1 MRYLLATLMMLNMLP
16 ARAADA
22 DSSNALLR
30 YRHWCVVADAGGISP
45 YVRYGQS
52 FGLQQGNS
60 NMVQLGGEVHFNKI
74 GRLTGYV
81 AGMRVGYVNINTH
94 YHSYMPHP
102 YEAPSQNL
110 QIAALGGLRGTKLIN
125 VWMDVI
131 VGAQAGPICIISTSA
146 GGATVSAYGEAHV
159 GIRFNHRFTTGVKF
173 FLSPGIYKQYY
184 DNRSTQTLGYGA
196 SGLITEM
203 RIELGRF

>member
-146 GGATVSAYGEAHV
+146 GGATAVSYTHLDVYKRQISGRRVNVDWIEGE
-159 GIRFNHRFTTGVKF
+159 GWDIRQVVVR
-173 FLSPGIYKQYY
+173 
-184 DNRSTQTLGYGA
+184 
-196 SGLITEM
+196 
-203 RIELGRF
+203 

>member
-1 MRYLLATLMMLNMLP
+1 MRYLLAALMMLNMLP

-30 YRHWCVVADAGGISP
+30 YRHWCIVADAGGISP

-52 FGLQQGNS
+52 FGLQLGNS
-60 NMVQLGGEVHFNKI
+60 SMVQLGGEVHFNKI

-81 AGMRVGYVNINTH
+81 AGLRVGYVNINTH

-203 RIELGRF
+203 RIELGRL

>member
-1 MRYLLATLMMLNMLP
+1 MRYLLVALMLMNMLP
-16 ARAADA
+16 ARAAEA
-22 DSSNALLR
+22 DSSNARLR
-30 YRHWCVVADAGGISP
+30 YRHLCIVADAGGISP

-52 FGLQQGNS
+52 FGLQLGNS
-60 NMVQLGGEVHFNKI
+60 SMVQLGGEVHFNKI

-81 AGMRVGYVNINTH
+81 AGLRVGYVNINTR

-110 QIAALGGLRGTKLIN
+110 QIAALGGLRGTKLVN
-125 VWMDVI
+125 TWMDVV

-146 GGATVSAYGEAHV
+146 GGATVSAYGEAHL

-203 RIELGRF
+203 RIELGRL

>member
-1 MRYLLATLMMLNMLP
+1 MRYLLATLMMFNMLP

-22 DSSNALLR
+22 DSSNARLR
-30 YRHWCVVADAGGISP
+30 YKRWCVVADAGGISP

-60 NMVQLGGEVHFNKI
+60 SMVQLGGEVHFNKI

-81 AGMRVGYVNINTH
+81 AGLRVGYVNIKTH

-110 QIAALGGLRGTKLIN
+110 QIAALGGLRGTKLVN
-125 VWMDVI
+125 TWMDVV
-131 VGAQAGPICIISTSA
+131 VGAQGGPICIISTSA
-146 GGATVSAYGEAHV
+146 GGATLSAYGEAHV

-184 DNRSTQTLGYGA
+184 DNRSPQTLGYGT

-203 RIELGRF
+203 RIELGRL

>member
-60 NMVQLGGEVHFNKI
+60 NMMQLGGEVHFNKI

-81 AGMRVGYVNINTH
+81 AGLRVGYVNINTH